1 MIRKSNPST
10 HTQRKKENH
19 VCTHTPGISIKIQ
32 FVIFFFLLSSSERNT
47 PQQPNNTRERERHP
61 ELMVRETRPA
71 LGNVHVHKSL
81 IKGRIVAS
89 EKKEIRK
96 T

>member
-1 MIRKSNPST
+1 
-10 HTQRKKENH
+10 
-19 VCTHTPGISIKIQ
+19 
-32 FVIFFFLLSSSERNT
+32 VILFLSSSERNT

-61 ELMVRETRPA
+61 ELMVRETRPG

>member
-10 HTQRKKENH
+10 QKEKERKRKSCLHAHTWHIYKNTIRDL
-19 VCTHTPGISIKIQ
+19 
-32 FVIFFFLLSSSERNT
+32 FLSSSSERNT
-47 PQQPNNTRERERHP
+47 PQQLNNTPRERHP

-89 EKKEIRK
+89 EKKKKIRK